1 VTRKGAYEPR
11 NLVGQ
16 DGTLRADW
24 QSAQSGQPT
33 MRFRRRGFRPCQPA
47 RESGFAMLLVFLM
60 AAILAITLYWQI
72 PRVAFQAQRQ
82 KEQLLIERGEQYQR
96 AIQLFVRANN
106 RYPQKIEDLENF
118 NNRRYLRHKY
128 KDPMTGKDEWRLIHV
143 NAAGVFTDSIA
154 NKKKTDKPDAQASQ
168 NTFVSEEAYIVPDAT
183 QQGAQGVSA
192 ATRRRQSEGGAAP
205 VGADGQPLIPPPNQ
219 QALSAPPPFP
229 EPGGQPGVPGNLQPG
244 IPGQPGQDP
253 NNLQSA
259 NQLQPGQSLIPGV
272 PGTPGQPQFNPAA
285 LAGGNPTA
293 AVANNNLNNL
303 NNTSQAFPQTPG
315 AQQPGA
321 PQQPVIP
328 PQPPF
333 PQPGAGA
340 LPQPGAGG
348 FPQPGATQN
357 PSQTGGQ
364 NANTASSS
372 FVGGGSS
379 FVGSSSSFVGGS
391 NSFVGSSTTGTPAP
405 GNPNPGTQ
413 PGFPQPGTS
422 PSGFSQPGAAPGS
435 QPGFAPQNFSQPGQT
450 PGFAQPG
457 GQFNSVNP
465 VNNQTATSAVAGGVT
480 GNPATQSAAAGMLN
494 NILTSPRQGG
504 IGGGTGG
511 GQATTGPQGQ
521 QIGAGIAGVASTSEA
536 PAIMEYNQH
545 DHYNE
550 WEFIFDVTKQKQT
563 ANPMAANGVPGTPAG
578 AIGSVPGGT
587 PGTPVGMAAQPS
599 GATAT
604 ASPFGAAGPTSSP
617 FGATPG
623 TTTASA
629 TAPGTP
635 GQTTPGGVPG
645 QQQSLIP
652 PWFRFGEP

>member
-1 VTRKGAYEPR
+1 MTRNRSRDHKGA
-11 NLVGQ
+11 
-16 DGTLRADW
+16 
-24 QSAQSGQPT
+24 
-33 MRFRRRGFRPCQPA
+33 
-47 RESGFAMLLVFLM
+47 ESGFAMLLVFLM
-60 AAILAITLYWQI
+60 AATLAITLYWQI

-82 KEQLLIERGEQYQR
+82 KEQLLIERGEQYER

-106 RYPQKIEDLENF
+106 RYPSKIEDLENF

-168 NTFVSEEAYIVPDAT
+168 NTFVGEEAFLVPDAT

-205 VGADGQPLIPPPNQ
+205 VGPDGQPLIPPPNQ
-219 QALSAPPPFP
+219 QALNAPPPFP
-229 EPGGQPGVPGNLQPG
+229 GPGGQPGQDANNLQLANQLP
-244 IPGQPGQDP
+244 PGQP
-253 NNLQSA
+253 
-259 NQLQPGQSLIPGV
+259 LIPGV
-272 PGTPGQPQFNPAA
+272 PGNPGQPPLTPGA

-293 AVANNNLNNL
+293 PYPAAAVTPGATNNLNTL
-303 NNTSQAFPQTPG
+303 NNTSQAFPQ
-315 AQQPGA
+315 QPGA
-321 PQQPVIP
+321 PQQPGV
-328 PQPPF
+328 PQQSPF

-340 LPQPGAGG
+340 FPQSGAGG

-357 PSQTGGQ
+357 PSQTGAGQ
-364 NANTASSS
+364 NANTASPS
-372 FVGGGSS
+372 FVGSSSS

-391 NSFVGSSTTGTPAP
+391 SSFVGSSTTGAPAP
-405 GNPNPGTQ
+405 GNPNPVAQ
-413 PGFPQPGTS
+413 PGFPQPGAQPGS
-422 PSGFSQPGAAPGS
+422 NQPGFSQPGFG
-435 QPGFAPQNFSQPGQT
+435 PQNFSQPGQT
-450 PGFAQPG
+450 PGYAQPG
-457 GQFNSVNP
+457 GQFNSVNL
-465 VNNQTATSAVAGGVT
+465 VNSQTATSAVAGGGVT
-480 GNPATQSAAAGMLN
+480 GNPTTQSAAAGMLN

-504 IGGGTGG
+504 VGGGIGG
-511 GQATTGPQGQ
+511 GQATTGTGPQGQ
-521 QIGAGIAGVASTSEA
+521 QIGAGIAGVASTLEA

-550 WEFIFDVTKQKQT
+550 WEFIFDVTKQKQA

-578 AIGSVPGGT
+578 ALGSVPGGT
-587 PGTPVGMAAQPS
+587 PGTPVSLAAQAG

-604 ASPFGAAGPTSSP
+604 ASPFGATGSTSSL

-623 TTTASA
+623 TTTASP
-629 TAPGTP
+629 TAAGTP
-635 GQTTPGGVPG
+635 GQTTPGGAPG